1 MPFDETFKDVVKIEE
16 KEYLEKEKK
25 NAPFQRLSLTTLLSH
40 LANVIRSSVIQHGL
54 NLGLERE
61 LQTKEDVKDD
71 G

>member
-1 MPFDETFKDVVKIEE
+1 MNI
-16 KEYLEKEKK
+16 YR
-25 NAPFQRLSLTTLLSH
+25 PFQRLSLTTLLSH